1 MKDINILIAGVGGQG
16 TLLASTILGQ
26 LALDG
31 GFDVKLSEVHGMAQR
46 GGSVVTYARIGEKVY
61 SPLIDLGGADV
72 LIAFELLEAE
82 RWLPYVKKGGA
93 VYVNSQKILPMP
105 VITGAEVYPSDLQNR
120 IKAHFPEALFV
131 DALRLA
137 CEAGSPRAVN
147 TVMLGVLAK
156 SLEFS
161 KEAWLT
167 AMQKTVKEK
176 FLALNTKAFEL
187 GLSV

>member
-46 GGSVVTYARIGEKVY
+46 GGSVVTYARIGQKVY

-82 RWLPYVKKGGA
+82 RWLPYVKQGGD

-105 VITGAEVYPSDLQNR
+105 VITGAEIYPADLQGR
-120 IKAHFPEALFV
+120 ITKHFPNARFV
-131 DALRLA
+131 DALALA
-137 CEAGSPRAVN
+137 CQAGSSKAVN

-156 SLEFS
+156 SLPFS
-161 KEAWLT
+161 QEAWLA

-187 GLSV
+187 GLSI

>member
-16 TLLASTILGQ
+16 TLLASAILGQ
-26 LALDG
+26 LALDS

-61 SPLIDLGGADV
+61 SPLIEQGGADV

-82 RWLPYVKKGGA
+82 RWLPYVKQDGA
-93 VYVNSQKILPMP
+93 VFINSQKILPMP
-105 VITGAEVYPSDLQNR
+105 VITGMEEYPADIKSR
-120 IKAHFPEALFV
+120 IQKHFADAIFV
-131 DALRLA
+131 DALALA
-137 CEAGSPRAVN
+137 CQAGNSKAVN
-147 TVMLGVLAK
+147 TVMLGALAK
-156 SLEFS
+156 HLEFS
-161 KEAWLT
+161 KDAWIA